1 MPSLDD
7 LPFLNLLSP
16 EYDEDPYGL
25 LRDARERCPVVSAP
39 LGVAV
44 LAYDRVREL
53 LGDQRL
59 RPAEFDL
66 IQMQGVTAE
75 PVIDFVS
82 RIPQSLPPEEHAR
95 VRGLV
100 NRVFTRR
107 AADRA
112 RPVMRRH
119 AEGLFAGFARR
130 GACEFM
136 SDFADHYPVA
146 VMCDILGV
154 PPEDHH
160 RFAAWA
166 LAIGDVFSLEAC
178 QHEQAAATGYLRLAE
193 YIEEMIEAR
202 RSRPG
207 NDLLSELL
215 AVEEQGDRLNRQ
227 ELVTLVVTLL
237 FAGHDTTRN
246 QLGIGLYLFARH
258 PEHWGAIRN
267 DPDLIPAAVDE
278 VLRYRAT
285 VTIVP
290 RITVDD
296 VDVDGTVIPA
306 GTLVLLSTGSANHDP
321 AVGAG
326 PDDFDPWA
334 ERPERHLTFG
344 GGRHHCLGAN
354 LATVE
359 LQEALAVLA
368 AGMDDLALAA
378 EPDWRPAHSMFGPRT
393 LELRFRPPTAEEPVT
408 VPSAKS
414 GPWPE

>member
-1 MPSLDD
+1 VPGLDD

-16 EYDEDPYGL
+16 EYDRDPYGL
-25 LRDARERCPVVSAP
+25 LRDARQQCPVVSAP

-44 LAYDRVREL
+44 LTYDHVREL
-53 LGDQRL
+53 LGDTRL

-75 PVIDFVS
+75 PVIGFVS
-82 RIPQSLPPEEHAR
+82 RIPQSLPAAEHAR
-95 VRGLV
+95 MRGLV

-119 AEGLFAGFARR
+119 AEDLFATFAGR

-136 SDFADHYPVA
+136 SEFADHYPVA

-160 RFAAWA
+160 RFAVWA

-178 QHEQAAATGYLRLAE
+178 RHEQAAATGYLRLAE
-193 YIEEMIEAR
+193 YIEEMIEVR
-202 RSRPG
+202 RSTPAD
-207 NDLLSELL
+207 DLLSELL
-215 AVEEQGDRLNRQ
+215 ALEEQGDRLTRQ

-246 QLGIGLYLFARH
+246 QLGIGLHLFARH
-258 PEHWGAIRN
+258 PEHWAALRE
-267 DPDLIPAAVDE
+267 DPDLIPSAVDE
-278 VLRYRAT
+278 ILRYRAT

-290 RITVDD
+290 RITIED
-296 VDVDGTVIPA
+296 VEVDGTVIPC

-321 AVGAG
+321 VVGAG
-326 PDDFDPWA
+326 PDEFDPRA

-344 GGRHHCLGAN
+344 GGKHHCLGAN

-359 LQEALAVLA
+359 LQEAIAVLA
-368 AGMDDLALAA
+368 PGMEDLSLAA
-378 EPDWRPAHSMFGPRT
+378 EPDWRPAHSLFGPRA
-393 LELRFRPPTAEEPVT
+393 LHLRFSPSTGGHPMA
-408 VPSAKS
+408 VPSEKS
-414 GPWPE
+414 RRWPA